1 MKISDFSE
9 RVQAFYAYEQQ
20 ENDGDLTTILKEG
33 GWYWAKITPLLGN
46 FDLAKTEAIPWVNR
60 YEVAMLKNDICHTRH
75 AYLRQLRW
83 NYKLLDIYTPWLEK
97 RGMNYITGLAKE
109 RIKGEHY
116 G

>member
-1 MKISDFSE
+1 MKISDFNE
-9 RVQAFYAYEQQ
+9 RVQAFYAHERQ
-20 ENDGDLTTILKEG
+20 EADGDLTQFFEEG
-33 GWYWAKITPLLGN
+33 GWYWAKITPQLGN
-46 FDLAKTEAIPWVNR
+46 FDLAKNETTPWVNR

-83 NYKLLDIYTPWLEK
+83 NYKLLDIYTPWLET
-97 RGMNYITGLAKE
+97 RGKNYITGLAKE